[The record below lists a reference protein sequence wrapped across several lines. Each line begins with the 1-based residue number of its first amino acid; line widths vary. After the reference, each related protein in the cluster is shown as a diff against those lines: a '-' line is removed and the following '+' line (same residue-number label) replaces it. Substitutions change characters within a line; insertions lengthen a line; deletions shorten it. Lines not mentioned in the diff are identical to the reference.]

1 MNLTNLR
8 LIFTNH
14 ESIQYVE
21 TRKERWDILCREI
34 IYCHGQGWVDWP
46 AGHVWYAS
54 ISWYILF
61 YCVYKIYMDSV
72 VTAVIVIR
80 SRAMSYLTRQ
90 KGHSDRRLPKL
101 TARYQLT
108 LRLTIDSSSLPK
120 QCLLCNASMHV
131 CILGTIFY

>member
-1 MNLTNLR
+1 MVRVELTDLR
-8 LIFTNH
+8 ATYGMQA
-14 ESIQYVE
+14 SAD
-21 TRKERWDILCREI
+21 T
-34 IYCHGQGWVDWP
+34 YCFI
-46 AGHVWYAS
+46 AS
-54 ISWYILF
+54 IKYSTHT
-61 YCVYKIYMDSV
+61 YMDSI

-120 QCLLCNASMHV
+120 QCPLCNDSMHV
-131 CILGTIFY
+131 CILGTICY

>member
-1 MNLTNLR
+1 MVRVELTDLR
-8 LIFTNH
+8 ATYGM
-14 ESIQYVE
+14 Q
-21 TRKERWDILCREI
+21 
-34 IYCHGQGWVDWP
+34 
-46 AGHVWYAS
+46 AS
-54 ISWYILF
+54 ADTYLLF